1 VQKGKK
7 TLITL
12 LLLVGCCLAGRAQFD
27 GQWTQYMF
35 NPGLYNPGAVGLN
48 SDLNVHLTFREQWT
62 DVKNAPSTFG
72 LHVGSPLLIGNRV
85 SGIGLLMLNES
96 IGLFRTQWLQLQFAY
111 KKKLWGGALSLGLQ
125 GGLLQENFDASG
137 IYIPNSD
144 YHTTADASIPT
155 GAIEGM
161 IPDFSVGAWYNRSQ
175 WYAGLSCSHV
185 LGGNINLKQKEG
197 EAETEGTRFN
207 VTRTLYLTGG
217 YNIQLRNP
225 LLSLQPS
232 LLVMSDLV
240 AVQTDLSAIVRY
252 TDKYWGGLDFRPGSA
267 LGILVGTTFDFGLSI
282 GYSYDITM
290 TPTSGSHEVFIGYR
304 KKIDTN
310 RFNKKQ
316 KSIRIL

>member
-1 VQKGKK
+1 MKGKK

-185 LGGNINLKQKEG
+185 LGGNINLTIAGRQI
-197 EAETEGTRFN
+197 RFCRMPS
-207 VTRTLYLTGG
+207 TSRAYPLPLEKKADAYR
-217 YNIQLRNP
+217 QL
-225 LLSLQPS
+225 
-232 LLVMSDLV
+232 
-240 AVQTDLSAIVRY
+240 
-252 TDKYWGGLDFRPGSA
+252 F
-267 LGILVGTTFDFGLSI
+267 
-282 GYSYDITM
+282 
-290 TPTSGSHEVFIGYR
+290 
-304 KKIDTN
+304 
-310 RFNKKQ
+310 
-316 KSIRIL
+316 